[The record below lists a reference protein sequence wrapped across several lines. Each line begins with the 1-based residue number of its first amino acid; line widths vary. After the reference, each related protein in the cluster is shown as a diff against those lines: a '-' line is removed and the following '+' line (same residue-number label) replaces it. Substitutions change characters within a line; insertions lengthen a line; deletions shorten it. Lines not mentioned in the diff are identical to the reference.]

1 MNSAKIQAQHLR
13 RKAVIYLRQ
22 SSGRQ
27 VRENL
32 ESQRLQYGLADR
44 ARALGW
50 TQVEII
56 DTDLGISA
64 SASGGRRPGF
74 EQLVSQVALAEVGV
88 IFSRELSRLSRND
101 KDWCQLLEVCQLF
114 GTLIGDEEQLYD
126 INLLDDQL
134 VLGIKG
140 TLSVVELKVLQ
151 SRMRQGLLAKARR
164 GELFG
169 RLAVGYVLGP
179 DGQVVKDPDRRVQEA
194 IALVFQ
200 KFREL
205 WSVRQTFVWF
215 HEQGVELPTQ
225 LIDGSG
231 RVRIVWKAP
240 SRPFLQH
247 LLQNPFY
254 AGAYVYG
261 RQARQTVLEE
271 GRLVRKTRRVHSLEQ
286 CQVFIREHHE
296 GYIDW
301 ESFEHHQR
309 MIRRNSNRSRSH
321 EGHTS
326 VRAGQAL
333 LSGLLRCG
341 VCGRR
346 LFVAYEGAAGSRP
359 RYFCKAKSAPQGRCV
374 SVGGVGLD
382 QRVSEELLRV
392 ITTLGAAAGR
402 RALERFACPDPER
415 VAALRRQVEQLT
427 YASQRAFEQYDQVDA
442 RNRLVAAELERR
454 WNEKLDELEQTRHAL
469 SRAERPAPTL
479 SAADQQRL
487 EELAAHFERVW
498 GHAEC
503 PIEIKKKILRTAIEE
518 IIVTPM
524 EHPDRLRIVIH
535 WNGGVHTQFE
545 SAKAKLFLA
554 RPTSGEALDII
565 RRMAERYGDDQIA
578 AVLNCLGQRTGK
590 GNPWSQQRVGDV
602 RRTHAIPGQSRGL
615 PLEGVFNLSQAAR
628 HCAVRPDVIRRL
640 VAIGVLPMTQIIAHA
655 PWEIRQADLDAPAV
669 RTALDHLRRT
679 GRLPLG
685 GGVTPNQQTLFAENQ
700 EVGNE
705 RQSN

>member
-1 MNSAKIQAQHLR
+1 MNHAKIQPQHLQ

-32 ESQRLQYGLADR
+32 ESQRLQYALADR

-56 DTDLGISA
+56 DSDLGISA

-101 KDWCQLLEVCQLF
+101 KDWCHLIEVCQLF
-114 GTLIGDEEQLYD
+114 GTLIGDDEQLYD
-126 INLLDDQL
+126 VNLLDDQL

-169 RLAVGYVLGP
+169 RLAVGYVLTA
-179 DGQVVKDPDRRVQEA
+179 DDEVIQDPDERVREA
-194 IALVFQ
+194 IALVFR

-215 HEQGVELPTQ
+215 HEQGVELPVHVV
-225 LIDGSG
+225 DGSA
-231 RVRIVWKAP
+231 RVRKEWRAP
-240 SRPFLQH
+240 SRSFLQH

-261 RQARQTVLEE
+261 RQARETILEN
-271 GRLVRKTRRVHSLEQ
+271 GRLVRRTRRLHRLDQ
-286 CQVFIREHHE
+286 CAVFIRDHHP

-301 ESFEHHQR
+301 ESYEHNQR
-309 MIRRNSNRSRSH
+309 MIGRNSNRSKSH
-321 EGHTS
+321 EGQSS
-326 VRAGQAL
+326 VRTGQAL
-333 LSGLLRCG
+333 LAGVLRCG

-346 LFVAYEGAAGSRP
+346 LFVAYAGADGSRP
-359 RYFCKAKSAPQGRCV
+359 RYYCKAKSGPQGRCV
-374 SVGGVGLD
+374 SVGGIGVD
-382 QRVSEELLRV
+382 QRVSQELLEV
-392 ITTLGAAAGR
+392 ISSLGPQAAR
-402 RALERFACPDPER
+402 RALERFSSPDDER
-415 VAALRRQVEQLT
+415 VAMLRRQVEELS

-442 RNRLVAAELERR
+442 RNRLVAGELERR
-454 WNEKLDELEQTRHAL
+454 WNHKLEELEKAREAL
-469 SRAERPAPTL
+469 SRAQRPTPTL
-479 SAADQQRL
+479 SASEQERL
-487 EELAAHFERVW
+487 EGLAANFERVW
-498 GHAEC
+498 SDAHC
-503 PIEIKKKILRTAIEE
+503 PIELRKKIVRIAIEE
-518 IIVTPM
+518 IIVSPVAET
-524 EHPDRLRIVIH
+524 DRLRLVIH
-535 WNGGVHTQFE
+535 WSGGVHTQVE
-545 SAKAKLFLA
+545 LAKSRLLVA
-554 RPTSGEALDII
+554 RATAGEAIDII

-578 AVLNCLGQRTGK
+578 AVLNCHGHKTGK
-590 GNPWSQQRVGDV
+590 GNPWNQQRVGDV
-602 RRTHAIPGQSRGL
+602 RSTHAIAGRPQSR

-628 HCAVRPDVIRRL
+628 YCAVRPDVIRRL
-640 VAIGVLPMTQIIAHA
+640 VSIGLLPMTQIVAHA
-655 PWEIRQADLDAPAV
+655 PWEIRKTDLEAP
-669 RTALDHLRRT
+669 RILTALAHLRRT
-679 GRLPLG
+679 GKLPSA
-685 GGVTPNQQTLFAENQ
+685 GGVTPNQQSLFSENQ

-705 RQSN
+705 RQSD